1 MPKKQGA
8 QKKKNIKISKEK
20 LNLYREIF
28 DILDKNETGTIS
40 LYNFMKIRYNLF
52 YPITERIMNKFV
64 KEVNVFNDGNV
75 DFEGFISFVKKQME
89 YIEENDENTAFKNI
103 KDEIQ
108 RVYLGNKRRRNKTS
122 KRDNVKNRNK
132 NKIEKSFDNIIVI
145 DEENDNDNDE
155 LFGSFFNNKKKKLNN
170 TISYNLFSKEKNKNS
185 YNKYNNII
193 QINDDCLFDDV
204 NEKKIVENNENDNLF
219 NDQTV
224 DKYQPNFNN
233 ENKKNKNKNENKV
246 KKQTKKKKENESKK
260 ELIADN
266 NITIYKK
273 DLPRDLVNKI
283 ENKYKIFI
291 PEIHY
296 NNNINIS
303 INSDLSSLSKKCNLN
318 ESNLC
323 EENSFSSVG
332 FNNNTDNKKLNLGNL
347 DTSKEKNLV
356 INNISSINSV
366 NSLNSSKSIDRSK
379 GGFFDLIPTDKLNDE
394 KIEKISNIPYNN
406 NIFLRRDIPD
416 YQRRNQQDIK
426 SNSSNNNS
434 LYFTDHDNNFNFC
447 NNIYLNEPCEVTD
460 ITNNRYKYNDEF
472 NMKNDFLSPDEVEKE
487 SIVIMEKDENKSKQT
502 NKSSEKLVNENVHIL
517 NTLELEYK
525 LNKKKE
531 KIIKKCIEVPYLI
544 IIDKDAINMEDLKNK
559 FPDNSIILN
568 KDKSFSFSS
577 KNNSDNIN
585 ENNNENNNKSLHL
598 ETFQIQINNEE
609 NNIPEEAKN
618 EKITKNPKT
627 KKNKNN
633 NKKEKNIKK
642 RTRTE
647 KKDKNNYLITSYI
660 TKLRSESRGKK
671 RNKYFE
677 NENEIISLKYFY

>member
-1 MPKKQGA
+1 
-8 QKKKNIKISKEK
+8 
-20 LNLYREIF
+20 
-28 DILDKNETGTIS
+28 
-40 LYNFMKIRYNLF
+40 
-52 YPITERIMNKFV
+52 MN
-64 KEVNVFNDGNV
+64 
-75 DFEGFISFVKKQME
+75 Q
-89 YIEENDENTAFKNI
+89 
-103 KDEIQ
+103 
-108 RVYLGNKRRRNKTS
+108 
-122 KRDNVKNRNK
+122 
-132 NKIEKSFDNIIVI
+132 
-145 DEENDNDNDE
+145 
-155 LFGSFFNNKKKKLNN
+155 
-170 TISYNLFSKEKNKNS
+170 
-185 YNKYNNII
+185 
-193 QINDDCLFDDV
+193 
-204 NEKKIVENNENDNLF
+204 
-219 NDQTV
+219 
-224 DKYQPNFNN
+224 
-233 ENKKNKNKNENKV
+233 
-246 KKQTKKKKENESKK
+246 KK

-366 NSLNSSKSIDRSK
+366 NSLNSSKSINRSK

-660 TKLRSESRGKK
+660 TKLRSESGGKK

-677 NENEIISLKYFY
+677 NENEIISLKYYY